1 MKEKK
6 SVLAVSI
13 TAGMGLLV
21 LIVFVTLLG
30 VQVTAAQQQTM
41 LADVHHAENNNNQSG
56 TGMGDEQQRQNT
68 RTLSEMVTNNQ
79 TFNTNWISFVGE
91 VKVTGISVIDT
102 EI

>member
-30 VQVTAAQQQTM
+30 VQVTAQQQTM

-56 TGMGDEQQRQNT
+56 TGMGQEQQRQNT

>member
-13 TAGMGLLV
+13 AAGMGLLV

-41 LADVHHAENNNNQSG
+41 LTDVHHAENNNNQSG
-56 TGMGDEQQRQNT
+56 TGMGEEQQRQNT

>member
-13 TAGMGLLV
+13 AAGMGLLV

-30 VQVTAAQQQTM
+30 VQVTAQQQTM

>member
-1 MKEKK
+1 
-6 SVLAVSI
+6 
-13 TAGMGLLV
+13 
-21 LIVFVTLLG
+21 LG
-30 VQVTAAQQQTM
+30 VQVTAQQQTM

-56 TGMGDEQQRQNT
+56 TGMGQEQQRQNT